1 MNNLRRYYNQNRK
14 KIWGIIIVIAF
25 AFVLL
30 QLANELVKN
39 KNQKEIR
46 QAQIQAE
53 QQNTNEGNSN
63 KTISSDVTNYD
74 SSRRTKQ
81 STATNTISEFLSY
94 CNNKELDKAYEMIS
108 DECKEQ
114 MFNNIETFERIYYE
128 SAFENRIKE
137 FSIEKWINNTYMVK
151 INENALANGKS
162 SRDNQKT
169 DYITPVKDDNN
180 NYKLNINN
188 YIGYKPLNKKKEQDG
203 IQFEVLGRHIYF
215 NYEEY
220 VIKVTNNTTSEIQL
234 DQLDT
239 TRSLYIKD
247 SNGAIYPAYKH
258 ELSPELLTFSGGH
271 TRQLNIK
278 FYSTYS
284 STKKIKELVF
294 EEVKQSNNIKEVI
307 IEI

>member
-25 AFVLL
+25 VFVLL

-39 KNQKEIR
+39 KKQKEIR
-46 QAQIQAE
+46 QAQILAE
-53 QQNTNEGNSN
+53 QQNTTEENSS
-63 KTISSDVTNYD
+63 KIVSSDVTNYD

-81 STATNTISEFLSY
+81 STATDTISEFLSY

-114 MFNNIETFERIYYE
+114 MFNDIETFERIYYE

-203 IQFEVLGRHIYF
+203 IIFEVLGRHIYF

-247 SNGAIYPAYKH
+247 SNGAVYPAYKH

-284 STKKIKELVF
+284 STKNIKQLVF
-294 EEVKQSNNIKEVI
+294 EEIKQSNNLKEVI
-307 IEI
+307 IEL

>member
-220 VIKVTNNTTSEIQL
+220 VIIVS
-234 DQLDT
+234 
-239 TRSLYIKD
+239 RSRIK
-247 SNGAIYPAYKH
+247 SAMTA
-258 ELSPELLTFSGGH
+258 
-271 TRQLNIK
+271 R
-278 FYSTYS
+278 
-284 STKKIKELVF
+284 V
-294 EEVKQSNNIKEVI
+294 
-307 IEI
+307 